1 MITLFFT
8 MSNCQHKNKNKIIG
22 VATFNGPNVFGS
34 VTLSELDDK
43 GKKVRIKANL
53 TGLQKWKGKKAWHI
67 HEAGD
72 LRLKGCKGACSHFNP
87 KSVNHGGPKDKVKHV
102 GDLGN
107 LFIDSNGNSKSSITV
122 DFVRL
127 RGKHSVMGRSI
138 VIHEGEDDLGKG
150 GDSGSLSTGNAG
162 GRIGCAVIGYAEK
175 SKLYF

>member
-1 MITLFFT
+1 
-8 MSNCQHKNKNKIIG
+8 MSTCQHKHKNKIVG
-22 VATFNGPNVFGS
+22 VATFNGPHVFGHI
-34 VTLSELDDK
+34 TLTEIDEK

-53 TGLQKWKGKKAWHI
+53 SGLQKFKGKRAWHI

-87 KSVNHGGPKDKVKHV
+87 KGVNHGGPKDKVKHV

-107 LFIDSNGNSKSSITV
+107 LVVENNGNSKSCSTV

-138 VIHEGEDDLGKG
+138 VIHEGEDDLGRG
-150 GDSGSLSTGNAG
+150 GNPESLSTGNAG
-162 GRIGCAVIGYAEK
+162 GRIGCAVIGYAEN
-175 SKLYF
+175 SMLYF